1 MEPMEMLKRAVLE
14 QDATVLARLLE
25 QYPEFKTRINEAV
38 GPFDSPLIVNARSRE
53 VLDLLL
59 AAGADI
65 NAKSKWW
72 AGGFGLLDHADPEL
86 AKYAI
91 EKGAVVDVH
100 AAAHLGMMN
109 RLRELIGADPTLV
122 HARGGDGKTPLH
134 CAGTVETA
142 EYLLDHGADIE
153 ARDIDHE
160 STAAQYMV
168 GDRKEILRRLIERGC
183 KTDILMAAAL
193 GEAALVV
200 KHLEADPGC
209 IRMSVS
215 ERYFPKRNP
224 RSGGTIYIWT
234 LGQNKTPHIL
244 AREGGHEDALREL
257 MARSPDELKLAVAG
271 YAADETAFKS
281 LLANRPDLMRTM
293 TEMDLET
300 LAHAAQANN
309 TRAVRLMLSAGW
321 PVAAHNRPARTAL
334 HWSAFHGNAEMTA
347 EILRFHPPLERADAE
362 FNGTP
367 LGWAVYGS
375 EHGWRMAAANY
386 PATVEALL
394 RAGAKPPEKLG
405 GTEAVRE
412 ALGRYGVKE

>member
-1 MEPMEMLKRAVLE
+1 
-14 QDATVLARLLE
+14 
-25 QYPEFKTRINEAV
+25 
-38 GPFDSPLIVNARSRE
+38 
-53 VLDLLL
+53 
-59 AAGADI
+59 
-65 NAKSKWW
+65 
-72 AGGFGLLDHADPEL
+72 
-86 AKYAI
+86 
-91 EKGAVVDVH
+91 
-100 AAAHLGMMN
+100 
-109 RLRELIGADPTLV
+109 
-122 HARGGDGKTPLH
+122 
-134 CAGTVETA
+134 
-142 EYLLDHGADIE
+142 LLDHGADME

-257 MARSPDELKLAVAG
+257 MVRSPEELKLAVAG
-271 YAADETAFKS
+271 YAADEAAFKS
-281 LLANRPDLMRTM
+281 LLANRPELMRTM
-293 TEMDLET
+293 TEMDLEALT
-300 LAHAAQANN
+300 HAAQANN

-321 PVAAHNRPARTAL
+321 PVVAHNRPARTAL
-334 HWSAFHGNAEMTA
+334 HWSAFHGNVEMTA
-347 EILRFHPPLERADAE
+347 EILRFHPPLERPDAE

-367 LGWAVYGS
+367 LGWAIYGS
-375 EHGWRMAAANY
+375 EHGWRGVAGDY

-394 RAGAKPPEKLG
+394 SAGAKAPEELG
-405 GTEAVRE
+405 GTEAVQEVLR
-412 ALGRYGVKE
+412 RYGVKEGLK